1 MGATQYQ
8 YQLNVPDPV
17 EGKYQLHLHSE
28 LGQGIEVML
37 VPDEG
42 GSGAN
47 SEVSDNEASPT
58 SSPVKQVISLNN
70 LYPREQLQFDL
81 QTDLSNQGGPSSEI
95 EKRAFIEAADD
106 TDFTQLTTSDQCD
119 LSAMGGSEG
128 DWGSYLE
135 AIALNPPLSEEDYP
149 MCSTDKENFS
159 IADLFDV

>member
-1 MGATQYQ
+1 MG
-8 YQLNVPDPV
+8 
-17 EGKYQLHLHSE
+17 
-28 LGQGIEVML
+28 
-37 VPDEG
+37 
-42 GSGAN
+42 
-47 SEVSDNEASPT
+47 
-58 SSPVKQVISLNN
+58 
-70 LYPREQLQFDL
+70 
-81 QTDLSNQGGPSSEI
+81 
-95 EKRAFIEAADD
+95 AFIEAADD